1 MTELAQAIASAEK
14 SLTKLEQRIASYILT
29 RPEAVAIESSA
40 EIAKKLDVS
49 PMTVSR
55 FFKKLGYESS
65 SDARSQIKVELYG
78 PSASRIGHRF
88 DDFTTTRHTRNF
100 SSDHQVAMAGI
111 THALKHRETARWKEV
126 VRAVAEADGVFA
138 VGFQTMHYLAVGLS
152 LRLRYVRTN
161 VVALDGSDGVYGEF
175 FSSDAATKTLIIIDT
190 FRYGANG
197 PRLAKAARDRGA
209 EVIVFCDEFCE
220 WANDITDKVL
230 VFPSESY
237 YFLGLPVG
245 INFGLNILLQDVIAA
260 LGNRA
265 KAHIDKMSVSQDL
278 FSTFIEE

>member
-1 MTELAQAIASAEK
+1 MTELAQAIASAGK
-14 SLTKLEQRIASYILT
+14 SLTKLEQRIANYILT

-40 EIAKKLDVS
+40 EIAKTLNVS

-65 SDARSQIKVELYG
+65 SEAKSQIKVELYG
-78 PSASRIGHRF
+78 PSTSRIGHRF
-88 DDFTTTRHTRNF
+88 DDFSTARTSRDPR
-100 SSDHQVAMAGI
+100 SDQHVALAGI
-111 THALKHRETARWKEV
+111 NHALKHRETMRWKEV
-126 VRAVAEADGVFA
+126 VRTVAESDGVFA
-138 VGFQTMHYLAVGLS
+138 VGLQTMHYLAAGLAM
-152 LRLRYVRTN
+152 RLRYVRNN

-175 FSSDAATKTLIIIDT
+175 FSSDAATKALIIIDT

-197 PRLAKAARDRGA
+197 PRLARAATARGA

-220 WANDITDKVL
+220 WANEFTDKVI

-245 INFGLNILLQDVIAA
+245 INFALNLLIQDVIGA
-260 LGNRA
+260 LGGRA
-265 KAHIDKMSVSQDL
+265 RAHIERLSVSQDL
-278 FSTFIEE
+278 FSNFIE

>member
-1 MTELAQAIASAEK
+1 MTELAQAIASAGK
-14 SLTKLEQRIASYILT
+14 SLTKLEQRIANYILT

-40 EIAKKLDVS
+40 EIAKTLDVS

-88 DDFTTTRHTRNF
+88 DDFSTARPSRDGH
-100 SSDHQVAMAGI
+100 SDQQVAHSGI
-111 THALKHRETARWKEV
+111 NHALKHRETERWQEV
-126 VRAVAEADGVFA
+126 VRAVAESDGVFA
-138 VGFQTMHYLAVGLS
+138 VGLQTMHYLAAGLAM
-152 LRLRYVRTN
+152 RLRYVRNN
-161 VVALDGSDGVYGEF
+161 VIALDGSDGVYGEF
-175 FSSDAATKTLIIIDT
+175 FASDAETKTLIIIDT

-197 PRLAKAARDRGA
+197 PRLARAAKERGA

-220 WANDITDKVL
+220 WASEITDKVI

-245 INFGLNILLQDVIAA
+245 INFALNILIQDVIAA
-260 LGNRA
+260 LGDRA
-265 KAHIDKMSVSQDL
+265 KAHIDRFSVAQDL
-278 FSTFIEE
+278 FSDFIE

>member
-1 MTELAQAIASAEK
+1 MTELAQAIASAGK
-14 SLTKLEQRIASYILT
+14 SLTKLEQRIANYILT

-40 EIAKKLDVS
+40 EIAKTLNVS

-65 SDARSQIKVELYG
+65 SDARTQIKVELYG
-78 PSASRIGHRF
+78 PSASRIGRRF
-88 DDFTTTRHTRNF
+88 DDFSTARTSRDGR
-100 SSDHQVAMAGI
+100 SDQQVAQAGI
-111 THALKHRETARWKEV
+111 SHALKHRETERWKQV
-126 VRAVAEADGVFA
+126 VRAVADSEGVFA
-138 VGFQTMHYLAVGLS
+138 VGLQTMHYLAAGLAM
-152 LRLRYVRTN
+152 RLRYVRNN

-175 FSSDAATKTLIIIDT
+175 FASDAQTKALIIIDT

-197 PRLAKAARDRGA
+197 PRLAKAARERGA

-220 WANDITDKVL
+220 WAGEITDKVI

-245 INFGLNILLQDVIAA
+245 INFALNLLIQDVISA
-260 LGNRA
+260 LGDRA
-265 KAHIDKMSVSQDL
+265 KAHIDRFSVAQDL
-278 FSTFIEE
+278 FSDFIE